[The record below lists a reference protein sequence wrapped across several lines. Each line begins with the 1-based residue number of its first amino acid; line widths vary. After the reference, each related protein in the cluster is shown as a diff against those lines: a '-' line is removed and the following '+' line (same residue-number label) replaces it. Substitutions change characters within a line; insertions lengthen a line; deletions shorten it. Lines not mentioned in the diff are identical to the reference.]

1 MALEEHS
8 PFSLRK
14 RFFERFVNTF
24 LQIHLLWG
32 IVIKY
37 DSFWNEQSTNTNLMR
52 RILLKALWFWPRLRE
67 AEEWRDAA
75 IGKGRDPSH
84 FVQIDKKEHIFMDE
98 VIACTPGLKD
108 PVLDLGCNC
117 GRFLDYLRERGYTNL
132 HGVDISRAA
141 REYMD
146 EVFPELAKIVDLQC
160 ATFQEYLSSQPD
172 LSMETVFSHGATVEL
187 VHPSFPLIKHIC
199 RISKSSVI
207 FLFYETGHSYP
218 RFWEWEFNSHGFY
231 LAKVQRP
238 AVAGTDIS
246 LLVFRRA

>member
-1 MALEEHS
+1 MAAEDHS

-24 LQIHLLWG
+24 LQIHSLWD

-37 DSFWNEQSTNTNLMR
+37 DSFWDQQSTTTNLLR
-52 RILLKALWFWPRLRE
+52 RVFLRVFWFWPRLRE

-84 FVQIDKKEHIFMDE
+84 FVKIDNEEHIFMDE
-98 VIACTPGLKD
+98 VVACTPKLND

-117 GRFLDYLRERGYTNL
+117 GRFLNCLRERDYTNL
-132 HGVDISRAA
+132 HGVDISQAA
-141 REYMD
+141 RDHMD
-146 EVFPELAKIVDLQC
+146 VVFPELAKMVHFQRD
-160 ATFQEYLSSQPD
+160 TFQKYLSSQPD
-172 LSMETVFSHGATVEL
+172 QSMETVFSHGATVEL

-199 RISKSSVI
+199 RISRSSII
-207 FLFYETGHSYP
+207 FMFSETDHSYP

-231 LAKVQRP
+231 LAKAQRP
-238 AVAGTDIS
+238 GVAGTGIS